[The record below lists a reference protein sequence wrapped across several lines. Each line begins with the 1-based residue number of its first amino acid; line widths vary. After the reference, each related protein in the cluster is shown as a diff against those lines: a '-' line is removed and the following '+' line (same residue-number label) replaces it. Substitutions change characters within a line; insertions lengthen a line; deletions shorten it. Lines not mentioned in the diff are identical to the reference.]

1 MSFTRLSILSLLA
14 LQPARAA
21 SLPGD
26 PGSTGTHPPVRVHA
40 GAPRVLPHHA
50 RRLAARDRSCA
61 AGSEE
66 EREGSEYLVAELEE
80 DSWFNAVASR
90 LFEIFEVFHNYRGLI
105 FSYLKKRLDV

>member
-26 PGSTGTHPPVRVHA
+26 PGSTGTHTPVRVHA
-40 GAPRVLPHHA
+40 GAPRVFPHHA

-61 AGSEE
+61 ARSEE
-66 EREGSEYLVAELEE
+66 EREGSENLVAELEE